1 MAIKTERI
9 NFRVTPERKKAFM
22 AVAAKKGV
30 EATTLFDQF
39 IEKLE
44 KDLDPETEIAAG

>member
-1 MAIKTERI
+1 MADKTERM
-9 NFRVTPERKKAFM
+9 NFRVTLERKKAFM
-22 AVAAKKGV
+22 AVAAKRGV

-44 KDLDPETEIAAG
+44 KDLETETKIAAG